1 MAYIQPR
8 KNKNGQITSWTVKIH
23 KGIDK
28 ATGRQLK
35 PFTATFKYDAEKTP
49 RQNEKALNAFIADF
63 EKKCKYGIADS
74 RQIFSEYAEYVLDL
88 KQRQGVK
95 RRTIELY
102 RVLLPRINE
111 AIGYMKITDIRPQH
125 LNALYA
131 ELLKNGSRSKSARA
145 TAKADIRSKLKAK
158 GLTFTAVKEQTGI
171 ALNTIS
177 VACQGKTIM
186 ESKAQQIAD
195 VIGEPVTSLFT
206 ITKDET
212 PLSNKTVIE
221 YHRLISTVLAQADK
235 ELLIPYNPASKATP
249 PKLKHKDANYFEYE
263 DIEKMLECLER
274 EPLKWKVIV
283 HLLIITGCRRG
294 EIAGLKWDVVDW
306 KNNRLHI
313 CRNLL
318 YSTQIGVYE
327 DTTKTEQSDRYIT
340 LPSETMELLKEYR
353 RWYLLQVQKFGSL
366 WHNENYLFVQEK
378 TDNAG
383 KPMNPDTIN
392 SYLNSFSKRYD
403 LPHINPH
410 AFRHTQASIL
420 FFNGVDSVSISKRLG
435 HSKVST
441 TSDIYSHIIKE
452 ADKQS
457 AECVANV
464 LLRPKHI
471 DIDRRKAS
479 DE

>member
-8 KNKNGQITSWTVKIH
+8 INKEGQITSWTVKIH

-28 ATGRQLK
+28 TTGQQLK
-35 PFTATFKYDAEKTP
+35 PFIATFKYDTEKTP
-49 RQNEKALNAFIADF
+49 RQNEKALNAFVADF

-74 RQIFSEYAEYVLDL
+74 RQTFAEYAEYVLDL

-95 RRTIELY
+95 RRTLELY
-102 RVLLPRINE
+102 RMLLPRINE
-111 AIGYMKITDIRPQH
+111 AIGFMKVTDIRPQH
-125 LNALYA
+125 LNNLYA
-131 ELLKNGSRSKSARA
+131 ELLKNGSRSKNARA
-145 TAKADIRSKLKAK
+145 AAKVDLKSKLKEK
-158 GLTFTAVKEQTGI
+158 GLTFTAVKQQTGI

-177 VACQGKTIM
+177 AACQGKSIL
-186 ESKAQQIAD
+186 ESKAHQIAD
-195 VIGEPVTSLFT
+195 VIDEPITALFA

-221 YHRLISTVLAQADK
+221 YHRLISTILAQADK

-249 PKLKHKDANYFEYE
+249 PKLKHKDANFFEFE

-294 EIAGLKWDVVDW
+294 EIAGLKWDIVDW

-340 LPSETMELLKEYR
+340 LPIETMELLKEYR

-378 TDNAG
+378 SASAG

-457 AECVANV
+457 AECVADV

-471 DIDRRKAS
+471 DIDRRKVN